1 MQTIF
6 DRIFI
11 GKAEY
16 LAVMTMHA
24 SERIENLFDLYDS
37 TSKQTRSMDLS
48 AFFSEVQKNL
58 EQYQDTPI
66 VDSHDV
72 ISPLPAA
79 DNTEFVDVM
88 IDDHNIMIESN
99 SLRAVRHVT
108 YKFVESGYIL
118 QRDIATEKM
127 FRKDKTT
134 RYIRI
139 FRIISYVNSMC
150 LN

>member
-11 GKAEY
+11 SKAEY
-16 LAVMTMHA
+16 LSVMTMHV
-24 SERIENLFDLYDS
+24 SERVQNMFDIFDS

-48 AFFSEVQKNL
+48 AFFSDVQQTL
-58 EQYQDTPI
+58 EQYQETIHVDTPDI
-66 VDSHDV
+66 
-72 ISPLPAA
+72 ISPLPTSE
-79 DNTEFVDVM
+79 NSEFVDVM
-88 IDDHNIMIESN
+88 IDDRNIMIESN

-118 QRDIATEKM
+118 QRDLATEKI

>member
-6 DRIFI
+6 ERIYI

-16 LAVMTMHA
+16 LAVMSMHG
-24 SERIENLFDLYDS
+24 SERVRNLFDMFDS

-48 AFFSEVQKNL
+48 AFFSEVQQTL
-58 EQYQDTPI
+58 EQYQENLI
-66 VDSHDV
+66 VETHDA
-72 ISPLPAA
+72 LPALEA
-79 DNTEFVDVM
+79 AENSEFVDVM
-88 IDDHNIMIESN
+88 IDDQNIMIESN
-99 SLRAVRHVT
+99 SLRAVRHVI
-108 YKFVESGYIL
+108 YKFAESGYIL
-118 QRDIATEKM
+118 QRDLATEKI

-139 FRIISYVNSMC
+139 FRIINHVNSIC

>member
-48 AFFSEVQKNL
+48 AFFSEVQQTL
-58 EQYQDTPI
+58 EQYQENLI
-66 VDSHDV
+66 VETHDA
-72 ISPLPAA
+72 LPALEA
-79 DNTEFVDVM
+79 AENSEFVDVM
-88 IDDHNIMIESN
+88 IDDQNIMIESN
-99 SLRAVRHVT
+99 SLRAVRHVI
-108 YKFVESGYIL
+108 YKFAESGYIL
-118 QRDIATEKM
+118 QRDLVTEKI

-139 FRIISYVNSMC
+139 FRIINQANSMC

>member
-6 DRIFI
+6 ERIYI

-16 LAVMTMHA
+16 LAVMSMHG
-24 SERIENLFDLYDS
+24 SERVRNLFDMFDS

-48 AFFSEVQKNL
+48 AFFSEVQQTL
-58 EQYQDTPI
+58 EQYQENLI
-66 VDSHDV
+66 VETHDA
-72 ISPLPAA
+72 LPALEA
-79 DNTEFVDVM
+79 AENSEFVDVM
-88 IDDHNIMIESN
+88 IDDQNIMIESN

-108 YKFVESGYIL
+108 YKFAESGYIL
-118 QRDIATEKM
+118 QRDLATEKI

-139 FRIISYVNSMC
+139 FRIINHVNSIC

>member
-6 DRIFI
+6 ERIYI

-16 LAVMTMHA
+16 LAVMSMHG
-24 SERIENLFDLYDS
+24 SERIRNLFDMFDS

-48 AFFSEVQKNL
+48 AFFSEVQQTL
-58 EQYQDTPI
+58 EQYQENLI
-66 VDSHDV
+66 VETHDA
-72 ISPLPAA
+72 LPALEA
-79 DNTEFVDVM
+79 AENSEFVDVM
-88 IDDHNIMIESN
+88 IDDQNIMIESN
-99 SLRAVRHVT
+99 SLRAVRHVI
-108 YKFVESGYIL
+108 YKFAESGYIL
-118 QRDIATEKM
+118 QRDLATEKI

-139 FRIISYVNSMC
+139 FRIINHVNSIC

>member
-6 DRIFI
+6 ERIYI

-16 LAVMTMHA
+16 LAVMSMHG
-24 SERIENLFDLYDS
+24 SERIRNLFDMFDS

-48 AFFSEVQKNL
+48 AFFSEVQQTL
-58 EQYQDTPI
+58 EQYQENLI
-66 VDSHDV
+66 VETHDA
-72 ISPLPAA
+72 LPALEA
-79 DNTEFVDVM
+79 AENSEFVDVM
-88 IDDHNIMIESN
+88 IDDQNIMIESN
-99 SLRAVRHVT
+99 SLRAVRHVI
-108 YKFVESGYIL
+108 YKFAESGYIL
-118 QRDIATEKM
+118 QRDLATEKI

-139 FRIISYVNSMC
+139 FLIINHVNSIC

>member
-6 DRIFI
+6 ERIYI

-16 LAVMTMHA
+16 LAVMSMHG
-24 SERIENLFDLYDS
+24 SERIRNLFDMFDS

-48 AFFSEVQKNL
+48 AFFSEVQQTL
-58 EQYQDTPI
+58 EQYQENLI
-66 VDSHDV
+66 VETHDA
-72 ISPLPAA
+72 LPALEA
-79 DNTEFVDVM
+79 AENSEFVDVM
-88 IDDHNIMIESN
+88 IDDQNIMIESN
-99 SLRAVRHVT
+99 SLRAVRHVI
-108 YKFVESGYIL
+108 YKFAESGYIL
-118 QRDIATEKM
+118 QRDLATEKI

-139 FRIISYVNSMC
+139 FRIINQANSMC

>member
-6 DRIFI
+6 ERIYI

-16 LAVMTMHA
+16 LAVMSMHV
-24 SERIENLFDLYDS
+24 SERVQNLFDMFDS
-37 TSKQTRSMDLS
+37 ASKQTRSMDLS
-48 AFFSEVQKNL
+48 AFFSEVQQTL
-58 EQYQDTPI
+58 EQYQENLI
-66 VDSHDV
+66 VETNDA
-72 ISPLPAA
+72 LPALEA
-79 DNTEFVDVM
+79 AENSEFVDVM
-88 IDDHNIMIESN
+88 IDDQNIMIESN

-118 QRDIATEKM
+118 QRDLVTEKI

-139 FRIISYVNSMC
+139 FRIINQANSMC

>member
-6 DRIFI
+6 DKIFI

-16 LAVMTMHA
+16 LAIVSMHA
-24 SERIENLFDLYDS
+24 SERIQNLFDMFDS
-37 TSKQTRSMDLS
+37 TSKQTRSMDLA
-48 AFFSEVQKNL
+48 AFFSEVQQTL
-58 EQYQDTPI
+58 EQYQENI
-66 VDSHDV
+66 VVDSHDV
-72 ISPLPAA
+72 STPIPA
-79 DNTEFVDVM
+79 DKDSEFVDVM
-88 IDDHNIMIESN
+88 IDDRNIMIESN

-118 QRDIATEKM
+118 QRDLTTEKM

-139 FRIISYVNSMC
+139 FRIISYSNSMC